1 MGSSLPNQAQ
11 RPVRPLTLPST
22 FLFQITQDIEITTC
36 YHARSSAALAWLLSF
51 CCVPLPRKNSSR
63 LQSLSRQKD
72 AVSVA
77 VHVASVSFVK
87 CGAVAFA
94 LGPEGMSSHHSQRER
109 EREARGPVRSRV
121 CLRDAQMARGWEHGK
136 GCWAGVACDFYRTK
150 PTTVTC
156 LFALLCFRP
165 TRMRVCVAW
174 SGWSGHYCL
183 LFSPRIL
190 TDTRRLWTDGET

>member
-11 RPVRPLTLPST
+11 RPVRPLTLLLT

-94 LGPEGMSSHHSQRER
+94 LGPEGMSSLHSQRER
-109 EREARGPVRSRV
+109 GAGPGPFSRLLER
-121 CLRDAQMARGWEHGK
+121 C
-136 GCWAGVACDFYRTK
+136 
-150 PTTVTC
+150 
-156 LFALLCFRP
+156 
-165 TRMRVCVAW
+165 
-174 SGWSGHYCL
+174 
-183 LFSPRIL
+183 
-190 TDTRRLWTDGET
+190 TDGSRMGARKRLLGGRGLRFLSN